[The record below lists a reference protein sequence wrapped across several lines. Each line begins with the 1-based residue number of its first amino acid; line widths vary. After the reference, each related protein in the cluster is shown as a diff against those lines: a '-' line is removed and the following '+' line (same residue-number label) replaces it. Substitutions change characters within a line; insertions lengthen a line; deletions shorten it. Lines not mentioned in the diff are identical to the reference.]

1 MGGGSSGA
9 VNLAYDDMGEK
20 GGSKEGRGGQ
30 EMRGVGDGEGCIP
43 QYGCSQVG
51 DPNIRANF
59 PFHCFG
65 KYRFGFFVGSLKTAL
80 VASEVTF
87 NVLQLFVSTNVFL
100 NHLYS

>member
-1 MGGGSSGA
+1 MVRGA
-9 VNLAYDDMGEK
+9 
-20 GGSKEGRGGQ
+20 
-30 EMRGVGDGEGCIP
+30 DGGCIP
-43 QYGCSQVG
+43 RYGCSQVG

-80 VASEVTF
+80 VASEVMLKM
-87 NVLQLFVSTNVFL
+87 LQLFVPMFFL